1 MTVKL
6 HLFGFPLAAAEI
18 EKVGSNEVWR
28 SAGTAI
34 AWYPWVLQ
42 PAAGAVLVLVIIARY
57 PLLVASKCL
66 ASAS

>member
-6 HLFGFPLAAAEI
+6 HLFGFSFPLAAAEI

-34 AWYPWVLQ
+34 A
-42 PAAGAVLVLVIIARY
+42 
-57 PLLVASKCL
+57 
-66 ASAS
+66 